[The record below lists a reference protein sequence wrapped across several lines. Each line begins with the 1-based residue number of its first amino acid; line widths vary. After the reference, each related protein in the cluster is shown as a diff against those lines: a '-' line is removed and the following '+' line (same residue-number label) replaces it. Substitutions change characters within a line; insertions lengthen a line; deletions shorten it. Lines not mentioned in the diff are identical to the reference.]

1 MANETINS
9 FKLAPVTGGLAP
21 AIGPSRLPAIPWR
34 DPHSVSPEKLAEV
47 IASLKEACALS
58 PKDADVRVCLGM
70 AYAMNYE
77 VYNSMDILEEARTL
91 EPTNFLAQFKYAEL
105 NFRLRALARAEEETR
120 RALELATNHWELAQ
134 ARHQL
139 SAATN
144 AYALPS
150 LAMVPTLGNS
160 QCVPVTASLSA
171 TARSK
176 IRFRVSTAIAPS

>member
-1 MANETINS
+1 MANETFNS
-9 FKLAPVTGGLAP
+9 FTLAPVTGVLAP
-21 AIGPSRLPAIPWR
+21 ATGPSRLPAIPWR

-47 IASLKEACALS
+47 IASLKGACALN

-91 EPTNFLAQFKYAEL
+91 EPANFLAQFKYAEL

-120 RALELATNHWELAQ
+120 RALELASNHWELAQ

-139 SAATN
+139 SEIRRMLREGTMKPEWSKSFFIPVAC
-144 AYALPS
+144 
-150 LAMVPTLGNS
+150 LGLIMG
-160 QCVPVTASLSA
+160 VVAVLFTV
-171 TARSK
+171 
-176 IRFRVSTAIAPS
+176 IR

>member
-9 FKLAPVTGGLAP
+9 FTLAPVTGGLAP

-139 SAATN
+139 SEIRRMLREGTMKPEWSKSF
-144 AYALPS
+144 LIP
-150 LAMVPTLGNS
+150 VVCLGFIMG
-160 QCVPVTASLSA
+160 VVVVLFTVV
-171 TARSK
+171 R
-176 IRFRVSTAIAPS
+176 